1 MRRIGFGAVALAF
14 AALPALAQQAA
25 YVYTPLATSQYLSVT
40 SATAVSLTV
49 PTAARIAN
57 ICNETA
63 NARYRD
69 DGIAAPTTTAGTLIA
84 AGAGVCFQYSG
95 NLTAI
100 QFIAV
105 NTPTT
110 LDVSYY
116 R

>member
-1 MRRIGFGAVALAF
+1 MRRIGFAAVSLAF

-25 YVYTPLATSQYLSVT
+25 YVYTPLVASQFLSVT
-40 SATAVSLTV
+40 SASAVSLTV
-49 PTAARIAN
+49 PTAARIAE

-69 DGIAAPTTTAGTLIA
+69 DGTAPTTSTGMLIA

-95 NLTAI
+95 SLTAI

>member
-1 MRRIGFGAVALAF
+1 MKQIWFAAAVVIF

-25 YVYTPLATSQYLSVT
+25 YVYTPLQTSQYLAVT
-40 SATAVSLTV
+40 SASAVSLTV
-49 PTAARIAN
+49 PTAARIAE

-69 DGIAAPTTTAGTLIA
+69 DGTAPTTSAGTLIG
-84 AGAGVCFQYSG
+84 AGASVCFQYSG
-95 NLTAI
+95 SLTAI

-105 NTPTT
+105 NTSTT